1 MPVYGSPAELRETH
15 TGLVVLCGDRA
26 YKVKKPL
33 RTDFLDFSTPPLREL
48 ACAREVELNRR
59 LAPDVYLGVAHL
71 SDPVGGPDEPVVLM
85 RRMPEDRRLSNT
97 LAEPALSRSRLSAL
111 VQVLALFHHSARRGS
126 EIDAEGTPDAL
137 RGRWRMLL
145 HSLAEQPADVADP
158 HLVDRIDWLA
168 MRFIDGREPLLMNR
182 IADDRIVDG
191 HGDLQAEDIF
201 DLADGFRVLDC
212 LDFDDRLRYVDCL
225 DDIAF
230 LAMDLEYLGYSALGG
245 QLLADYLLITAD
257 PAPRSLGDH
266 YIAYRAL
273 VRAKVD
279 AIRFGQGDNAAR
291 DRVARHLLI
300 AARHLDEAAVRLVL
314 IGGLPGTGKST
325 VAKELSALTG
335 AVVISSDQVRT
346 QLRERGQIVGDSG
359 TFGAGA
365 YSAANKTRV
374 YTELLT
380 RAHLLLSL
388 GVSVILDAS
397 WIDADERERARV
409 LATDTHA
416 DLVQLRCVCPQAVAD
431 QRIRRRDP
439 GDSEATTQI
448 AAAMS
453 GSAPAWPGATSL
465 DTGLPLHDTVNSAF
479 QVWQTPTDP
488 DSSRDLGHQS
498 RVQLRDA
505 NRKIFV
511 G

>member
-1 MPVYGSPAELRETH
+1 MPEYGSPAELRETH
-15 TGLVVLCGDRA
+15 TGLVVLVGDRA
-26 YKVKKPL
+26 YKTKKPI
-33 RTDFLDFSTPPLREL
+33 RTDFLDFSTPQLREL
-48 ACAREVELNRR
+48 ACAREVELNSR

-71 SDPVGGPDEPVVLM
+71 TDPVGGPAEPVVLM

-97 LAEPALSRSRLSAL
+97 LADPELSRSRLAAL
-111 VQVLALFHHSARRGS
+111 VQVIAQFHHSARRGP
-126 EIDAEGTPDAL
+126 EINAEGTPDAL
-137 RGRWRMLL
+137 RGRWRALL
-145 HSLAEQPADVADP
+145 RSLADLPEVADP
-158 HLVDRIDWLA
+158 YLVDRIDWLA
-168 MRFIDGREPLLMNR
+168 MRFIDGRESLLMTR

-230 LAMDLEYLGYSALGG
+230 LAMDLEFLGHSGLGD
-245 QLLADYLLITAD
+245 QLVSDYLLTTAD
-257 PAPRSLGDH
+257 PAPRSLRDH

-279 AIRFGQGDNAAR
+279 AIRFGQGDTAAR
-291 DRVARHLLI
+291 DRVQRHLLI
-300 AARHLDEAAVRLVL
+300 AARHLDTAAVRLVL
-314 IGGLPGTGKST
+314 VGGLPGTGKST
-325 VAKELSALTG
+325 VAKALSALTG
-335 AVVISSDQVRT
+335 ASVCASDQVRA
-346 QLRERGQIVGDSG
+346 QLRATGQLQGDSG

-365 YSAANKTRV
+365 YSAANKTQV

-397 WIDADERERARV
+397 WIDADERQRAQV
-409 LATDTHA
+409 LAADTHA
-416 DLVQLRCVCPQAVAD
+416 DFVQLQCVCPPAVANR
-431 QRIRRRDP
+431 RISERGA
-439 GDSEATTQI
+439 GDSEATAQI

-453 GSAPAWPGATSL
+453 GSAAAWPGATSL
-465 DTGLPLHDTVNSAF
+465 DTGLSLRDTVSSAF
-479 QVWQTPTDP
+479 RAWQTATNP
-488 DSSRDLGHQS
+488 DTSRDFGPQS

-505 NRKIFV
+505 DQKIFV